1 MQSILQDEKVCFLTG
16 STENL
21 DKHHIYFGGNRKIS
35 DKNGFWVW
43 LRHDYHIA
51 DSPNRTPH
59 NDREV
64 DLWLKAECQ
73 MEFEKTHTRDEFLKL
88 IGRSY
93 L

>member
-51 DSPNRTPH
+51 DSPHLTPH
-59 NDREV
+59 NDRLT
-64 DLWLKAECQ
+64 DLYLKRKCQ
-73 MEFEKTHTRDEFLKL
+73 AKYEETHTRDEFMKI